1 MISII
6 KEIIMNQ
13 DLDNVT
19 KKLIDKF
26 LSEVKESDKCIVI
39 KSKKKWSI
47 LITNP
52 LIISHRKDESKYQI
66 GWKDDS
72 SPNVEIV
79 NKSIVRKKEKLYLV
93 QYKNKRTVNES
104 PYKRVI
110 GNNQELIEKFFKDK
124 EHYILM
130 HLKSTT
136 DVYKEEK
143 ATMQYIEVDF
153 FGGFSFIR

>member
-1 MISII
+1 
-6 KEIIMNQ
+6 MNQ

-79 NKSIVRKKEKLYLV
+79 NKSIVRKKRK
-93 QYKNKRTVNES
+93 
-104 PYKRVI
+104 I
-110 GNNQELIEKFFKDK
+110 I
-124 EHYILM
+124 
-130 HLKSTT
+130 
-136 DVYKEEK
+136 
-143 ATMQYIEVDF
+143 
-153 FGGFSFIR
+153 FSAI